1 MGFFSPTKESLSL
14 KRIWQTKKKKDP
26 GFLKK
31 LLSRYRMVIINEE
44 TFEEQAQFRVSR
56 LNFMILV
63 ILIIGSIF
71 TATFVTIAY
80 TPLKEVIPGYDS
92 SELRQKAIQNLFTT
106 DSLITLYNQN
116 INYLNAVRSVLNGD
130 VTFQDPE
137 LSIENGLNDQES
149 NATFAPPIIEDSLLR
164 AFVAKEDKYNPNEIT
179 ESGITTLLLAPA
191 KGPISQ
197 LFNPEE
203 LHFAVDIVLEENT
216 PIKAIADGTVI
227 FAEWTSQTGYVIIL
241 EHISGMLSVYKHN
254 ADLNKKQG
262 DAVSG
267 GEVIASAGNTGEF
280 TTGFHLH
287 FELWID
293 GYPMNPTNFF
303 NFSN

>member
-1 MGFFSPTKESLSL
+1 MSNQEK
-14 KRIWQTKKKKDP
+14 KRA
-26 GFLKK
+26 GLLKK

-44 TFEEQAQFRVSR
+44 TFEEQAQVRVSR
-56 LNFMILV
+56 LNFLILV

-80 TPLKEVIPGYDS
+80 TPLKGVIPGYDS

-130 VTFQDPE
+130 ISFEDPE
-137 LSIENGLNDQES
+137 LYIENGLNDQEL
-149 NATFAPPIIEDSLLR
+149 NAIFTPPTIEDSLLR
-164 AFVAKEDKYNPNEIT
+164 AFVEKEDKYNPNETT
-179 ESGITTLLLAPA
+179 ESGITTLLITPA

-197 LFNPEE
+197 PFNPEE

-241 EHISGMLSVYKHN
+241 EHLSGMLSVYKHN
-254 ADLNKKQG
+254 SDLNKKQG

-287 FELWID
+287 FELWME
-293 GYPMNPTNFF
+293 GYPMNPINFF

>member
-1 MGFFSPTKESLSL
+1 MSNQEK
-14 KRIWQTKKKKDP
+14 KRA
-26 GFLKK
+26 GLLKK

-44 TFEEQAQFRVSR
+44 TFEEQAQVRVSR
-56 LNFMILV
+56 LNFLILV

-80 TPLKEVIPGYDS
+80 TPLKGVIPGYDS

-130 VTFQDPE
+130 ISFEDPE
-137 LSIENGLNDQES
+137 LYIENGLNDQEL
-149 NATFAPPIIEDSLLR
+149 NAIFTPPTIEDSLLR
-164 AFVAKEDKYNPNEIT
+164 AFVEKEDKYNPNETT
-179 ESGITTLLLAPA
+179 ESGITTLLITPA

-197 LFNPEE
+197 PFNPEE

-241 EHISGMLSVYKHN
+241 EHLSGMLSVYKHN
-254 ADLNKKQG
+254 SDLNKKQG

-287 FELWID
+287 FELWME
-293 GYPMNPTNFF
+293 GYPMNPDNFF

>member
-1 MGFFSPTKESLSL
+1 MANQE
-14 KRIWQTKKKKDP
+14 KKGA

-31 LLSRYRMVIINEE
+31 LLSRYRMVIINED
-44 TFEEQAQFRVSR
+44 TFEEQAQVRVSR

-63 ILIIGSIF
+63 ILIFASIF
-71 TATFVTIAY
+71 TATFITIAY
-80 TPLKEVIPGYDS
+80 TPLKAIIPGYDS

-106 DSLITLYNQN
+106 DSLIALYNQN

-130 VTFQDPE
+130 VTFQEPE
-137 LSIENGLNDQES
+137 LSIENGLNDQEL
-149 NATFAPPIIEDSLLR
+149 NASFAPPIVEDSLLR
-164 AFVAKEDKYNPNEIT
+164 AFVAKEDKYNPNET
-179 ESGITTLLLAPA
+179 RESGITALLLAPA

-197 LFNPEE
+197 PFSPED

-241 EHISGMLSVYKHN
+241 EHLSGMLSVYKHN

-262 DAVSG
+262 DAVLG

-287 FELWID
+287 FELWME
-293 GYPMNPTNFF
+293 GYPMNPSNFF

>member
-1 MGFFSPTKESLSL
+1 MANQE
-14 KRIWQTKKKKDP
+14 KKGA

-31 LLSRYRMVIINEE
+31 LLSRYRMVIINED
-44 TFEEQAQFRVSR
+44 TFEEQAQVRVSR

-63 ILIIGSIF
+63 ILIFASIF
-71 TATFVTIAY
+71 TATFITIAY
-80 TPLKEVIPGYDS
+80 TPLKAIIPGYDS

-106 DSLITLYNQN
+106 DSLIALYNQN

-130 VTFQDPE
+130 VTFQEPE
-137 LSIENGLNDQES
+137 LSIENGLNDQEL
-149 NATFAPPIIEDSLLR
+149 NASFAPPIIEDSLLR
-164 AFVAKEDKYNPNEIT
+164 AFVAKEDKYNPNET
-179 ESGITTLLLAPA
+179 RESGITALLLAPA

-197 LFNPEE
+197 PFNPED

-241 EHISGMLSVYKHN
+241 EHLSGMLSVYKHN

-262 DAVSG
+262 DAVLG

-287 FELWID
+287 FELWME
-293 GYPMNPTNFF
+293 GYPMNPSNFF

>member
-1 MGFFSPTKESLSL
+1 MANQE
-14 KRIWQTKKKKDP
+14 KKGA

-31 LLSRYRMVIINEE
+31 LLSRYRMVIINED
-44 TFEEQAQFRVSR
+44 TFEEQAQVRVSR

-63 ILIIGSIF
+63 ILIFASIF
-71 TATFVTIAY
+71 TATFITIAY
-80 TPLKEVIPGYDS
+80 TPLKAIIPGYDS

-106 DSLITLYNQN
+106 DSLIALYNQN

-130 VTFQDPE
+130 VTFQEPE
-137 LSIENGLNDQES
+137 LSIENGLNDQEL
-149 NATFAPPIIEDSLLR
+149 NASFAPPIIEDSLLR
-164 AFVAKEDKYNPNEIT
+164 AFVAKEDKYNPNET
-179 ESGITTLLLAPA
+179 RESGITALLLAPA

-197 LFNPEE
+197 PFSPED

-241 EHISGMLSVYKHN
+241 EHLSGMLSVYKHN

-262 DAVSG
+262 DAVLG

-287 FELWID
+287 FELWME
-293 GYPMNPTNFF
+293 GYPMNPSNFI

>member
-1 MGFFSPTKESLSL
+1 MANQE
-14 KRIWQTKKKKDP
+14 KKGA

-31 LLSRYRMVIINEE
+31 LLSRYRMVIINED
-44 TFEEQAQFRVSR
+44 TFEEQAQVRVSR

-63 ILIIGSIF
+63 ILIFASIF
-71 TATFVTIAY
+71 TATFITIAY
-80 TPLKEVIPGYDS
+80 TPLKAIIPGYDS

-106 DSLITLYNQN
+106 DSLIALYNQN

-130 VTFQDPE
+130 VTFQEPE
-137 LSIENGLNDQES
+137 LSIENGLNDQEL
-149 NATFAPPIIEDSLLR
+149 NASFAPPIIEDSLLR
-164 AFVAKEDKYNPNEIT
+164 AFVAKEDKYNPNET
-179 ESGITTLLLAPA
+179 RESGITALLLAPA

-197 LFNPEE
+197 PFNPED

-241 EHISGMLSVYKHN
+241 EHLSGMLSVYKHN

-262 DAVSG
+262 DAVLG

-287 FELWID
+287 FELWME
-293 GYPMNPTNFF
+293 GYPMNPSNFI

>member
-1 MGFFSPTKESLSL
+1 MSNQEK
-14 KRIWQTKKKKDP
+14 KRA
-26 GFLKK
+26 GLLKK

-44 TFEEQAQFRVSR
+44 TFEEQAQVRVSR

-63 ILIIGSIF
+63 ILIFASIF
-71 TATFVTIAY
+71 TATFITIAY
-80 TPLKEVIPGYDS
+80 TPLKGAIPGYDS

-130 VTFQDPE
+130 ISFEDPE
-137 LSIENGLNDQES
+137 LYIENGLNDQEL
-149 NATFAPPIIEDSLLR
+149 NAIFTPPTIEDSLLR
-164 AFVAKEDKYNPNEIT
+164 AFVEKEDKYNPNETT
-179 ESGITTLLLAPA
+179 ESGITTLLITPA

-197 LFNPEE
+197 PFNPEE

-241 EHISGMLSVYKHN
+241 EHLSGMLSVYKHN
-254 ADLNKKQG
+254 SDLNKKQG

-293 GYPMNPTNFF
+293 GYPMNPNNFF

>member
-1 MGFFSPTKESLSL
+1 MANQE
-14 KRIWQTKKKKDP
+14 KKGA

-31 LLSRYRMVIINEE
+31 LLSRYRMVIINED
-44 TFEEQAQFRVSR
+44 TFEEQAQVRVSR

-63 ILIIGSIF
+63 ILIFASIF
-71 TATFVTIAY
+71 TATFITIAY
-80 TPLKEVIPGYDS
+80 TPLKAIIPGYDS

-106 DSLITLYNQN
+106 DSLIALYNQN

-130 VTFQDPE
+130 VTFQEPE
-137 LSIENGLNDQES
+137 LSIENGLNDQEL
-149 NATFAPPIIEDSLLR
+149 NASFAPPIIEDSLLR
-164 AFVAKEDKYNPNEIT
+164 AFVAKEDKYNPNET
-179 ESGITTLLLAPA
+179 RESGITALLLAPA

-197 LFNPEE
+197 PFSPED

-241 EHISGMLSVYKHN
+241 EHLSGMLSVYKHN

-262 DAVSG
+262 DAVLG

-287 FELWID
+287 FELWME
-293 GYPMNPTNFF
+293 GYPMNPSNFF

>member
-1 MGFFSPTKESLSL
+1 MANQE
-14 KRIWQTKKKKDP
+14 KKGP

-80 TPLKEVIPGYDS
+80 TPLKEVVPGYDS

-137 LSIENGLNDQES
+137 LFIENGLNDQES

-164 AFVAKEDKYNPNEIT
+164 AFVAKEDKYNPNETT
-179 ESGITTLLLAPA
+179 ESSITTLLLAPA

-197 LFNPEE
+197 PFNPEE

-293 GYPMNPTNFF
+293 GYPMNPNNFF

>member
-1 MGFFSPTKESLSL
+1 
-14 KRIWQTKKKKDP
+14 
-26 GFLKK
+26 
-31 LLSRYRMVIINEE
+31 MVIINEE

-92 SELRQKAIQNLFTT
+92 SELRQKAIQNLFIT

-130 VTFQDPE
+130 IKFQDPE

-164 AFVAKEDKYNPNEIT
+164 AFVAKEDKYNPNETT

-197 LFNPEE
+197 PFNPEE

-293 GYPMNPTNFF
+293 GYPMNPNNFF

>member
-1 MGFFSPTKESLSL
+1 MANQEKKES
-14 KRIWQTKKKKDP
+14 

-44 TFEEQAQFRVSR
+44 TFEEQAQVRVSR

-63 ILIIGSIF
+63 ILIIGSIS
-71 TATFVTIAY
+71 TATFITIAY
-80 TPLKEVIPGYDS
+80 TPLKGIIPGYDS
-92 SELRQKAIQNLFTT
+92 SELRKKAIQNLFTT
-106 DSLITLYNQN
+106 DSLINLYNQN
-116 INYLNAVRSVLNGD
+116 SNYLNAVRSVLNGD

-149 NATFAPPIIEDSLLR
+149 NATFIPPILEDSLLR
-164 AFVAKEDKYNPNEIT
+164 AFVAKEDKYNPNET
-179 ESGITTLLLAPA
+179 SESGITTLLLAPA

-254 ADLNKKQG
+254 ANLNKKQG
-262 DAVSG
+262 DSVSG

>member
-1 MGFFSPTKESLSL
+1 MANQE
-14 KRIWQTKKKKDP
+14 KKGA

-31 LLSRYRMVIINEE
+31 LLSRYRMVIINED
-44 TFEEQAQFRVSR
+44 TFEEQAQVRVSR

-63 ILIIGSIF
+63 ILIFASIF
-71 TATFVTIAY
+71 TATFITIAY
-80 TPLKEVIPGYDS
+80 TPLKAIIPGYDS

-106 DSLITLYNQN
+106 DSLIALYNQN

-130 VTFQDPE
+130 VTFQEPE
-137 LSIENGLNDQES
+137 LSIENGLNDQEL
-149 NATFAPPIIEDSLLR
+149 NASFAPPIVEDSLLR
-164 AFVAKEDKYNPNEIT
+164 AFVAKEDKYNPNET
-179 ESGITTLLLAPA
+179 RESGITALLLAPA

-197 LFNPEE
+197 PFNPED

-241 EHISGMLSVYKHN
+241 EHLSGMLSVYKHN

-262 DAVSG
+262 DAVLG

-287 FELWID
+287 FELWME
-293 GYPMNPTNFF
+293 GYPMNPSNFI

>member
-1 MGFFSPTKESLSL
+1 MSNQEK
-14 KRIWQTKKKKDP
+14 KRA
-26 GFLKK
+26 GLLKK

-44 TFEEQAQFRVSR
+44 TFEEQAQVRVSR

-63 ILIIGSIF
+63 ILIIASIF
-71 TATFVTIAY
+71 TATFITIAY
-80 TPLKEVIPGYDS
+80 TPLKAIIPGYDS

-106 DSLITLYNQN
+106 DSLIALYNQN

-130 VTFQDPE
+130 VTFQEPE
-137 LSIENGLNDQES
+137 LSIENGLNDQEL
-149 NATFAPPIIEDSLLR
+149 NASFAPPIIEDSLLR
-164 AFVAKEDKYNPNEIT
+164 AFVAKEDKYNPNET
-179 ESGITTLLLAPA
+179 RESGITALLLAPA

-197 LFNPEE
+197 PFNPED

-241 EHISGMLSVYKHN
+241 EHLSGMLSVYKHN

-262 DAVSG
+262 DAVLG

-287 FELWID
+287 FELWME
-293 GYPMNPTNFF
+293 GYPMNPSNFF

>member
-1 MGFFSPTKESLSL
+1 MANQE
-14 KRIWQTKKKKDP
+14 KKGA

-31 LLSRYRMVIINEE
+31 LLSRYRMVIINED
-44 TFEEQAQFRVSR
+44 TFEEQAQVRVSR

-63 ILIIGSIF
+63 ILIFASIF
-71 TATFVTIAY
+71 TATFITIAY
-80 TPLKEVIPGYDS
+80 TPLKAIIPGYDS

-106 DSLITLYNQN
+106 DSLIALYNQN

-130 VTFQDPE
+130 VTFQEPE
-137 LSIENGLNDQES
+137 LSIENGLNDQEL
-149 NATFAPPIIEDSLLR
+149 NASFAPPILEDSLLR
-164 AFVAKEDKYNPNEIT
+164 AFVAKEDKYNPNET
-179 ESGITTLLLAPA
+179 RESGITALLLAPA

-197 LFNPEE
+197 PFNPED

-241 EHISGMLSVYKHN
+241 EHLSGMLSVYKHN

-262 DAVSG
+262 DAVLG

-287 FELWID
+287 FELWME
-293 GYPMNPTNFF
+293 GYPMNPSNFI

>member
-1 MGFFSPTKESLSL
+1 MANQE
-14 KRIWQTKKKKDP
+14 KKGT

-31 LLSRYRMVIINEE
+31 LLIRYRMVIINEE
-44 TFEEQAQFRVSR
+44 TFEEQAQVRVSR

-63 ILIIGSIF
+63 ILIIASIF
-71 TATFVTIAY
+71 TATFITIAY
-80 TPLKEVIPGYDS
+80 TPLKAIIPGYDS

-137 LSIENGLNDQES
+137 LSIENGLNDQEL
-149 NATFAPPIIEDSLLR
+149 NASFAPPIIEDSLLR
-164 AFVAKEDKYNPNEIT
+164 AFVAKEDKYNPNET
-179 ESGITTLLLAPA
+179 RESGITTLLLAPA

-197 LFNPEE
+197 PFSPED

-241 EHISGMLSVYKHN
+241 EHLSGMLSVYKHN

-280 TTGFHLH
+280 STGFHLH
-287 FELWID
+287 FELWEN
-293 GYPMNPTNFF
+293 GTPVNPEEYILF
-303 NFSN
+303 N

>member
-1 MGFFSPTKESLSL
+1 MANQE
-14 KRIWQTKKKKDP
+14 KKGA

-31 LLSRYRMVIINEE
+31 LLSRYRMVIINED
-44 TFEEQAQFRVSR
+44 TFEEQAQVRVSR

-63 ILIIGSIF
+63 ILIFASIF
-71 TATFVTIAY
+71 TATFITIAY
-80 TPLKEVIPGYDS
+80 TPLKAIIPGYDS

-106 DSLITLYNQN
+106 DSLIALYNQN

-130 VTFQDPE
+130 VTFQEPE
-137 LSIENGLNDQES
+137 LSIENGLNDQEL
-149 NATFAPPIIEDSLLR
+149 NASFAPPIVEDSLLR
-164 AFVAKEDKYNPNEIT
+164 AFVAKEDKYNPNET
-179 ESGITTLLLAPA
+179 RESGITALLLAPA

-197 LFNPEE
+197 PFSPED

-241 EHISGMLSVYKHN
+241 EHLSGMLSVYKHN

-262 DAVSG
+262 DAVLG

-287 FELWID
+287 FELWME
-293 GYPMNPTNFF
+293 GYPMNPSNFI

>member
-1 MGFFSPTKESLSL
+1 
-14 KRIWQTKKKKDP
+14 
-26 GFLKK
+26 
-31 LLSRYRMVIINEE
+31 MVIINEE
-44 TFEEQAQFRVSR
+44 TFEEQAQVRVSR

-63 ILIIGSIF
+63 ILIIASIF
-71 TATFVTIAY
+71 TATFITIAY
-80 TPLKEVIPGYDS
+80 TPLKAIIPGYDS

-130 VTFQDPE
+130 ITFQDPE
-137 LSIENGLNDQES
+137 LSIENGLNDQEL
-149 NATFAPPIIEDSLLR
+149 NASFAPPIIEDSLLR
-164 AFVAKEDKYNPNEIT
+164 AFVAKEDKYNPNET
-179 ESGITTLLLAPA
+179 RESGITTLLLAPA

-197 LFNPEE
+197 PFSPED

-241 EHISGMLSVYKHN
+241 EHLSGMLSVYKHN

-280 TTGFHLH
+280 STGFHLH
-287 FELWID
+287 FELWME
-293 GYPMNPTNFF
+293 GYPMNPSNFF

>member
-1 MGFFSPTKESLSL
+1 MANQE
-14 KRIWQTKKKKDP
+14 KKGA

-31 LLSRYRMVIINEE
+31 LLSRYRMVIINED
-44 TFEEQAQFRVSR
+44 TFEEQAQVRVSR

-63 ILIIGSIF
+63 ILIFASIF
-71 TATFVTIAY
+71 TATFITIAY
-80 TPLKEVIPGYDS
+80 TPLKAIIPGYDS

-106 DSLITLYNQN
+106 DSLIALYNQN

-130 VTFQDPE
+130 VTFQEPE
-137 LSIENGLNDQES
+137 LSIENGLNDQEL
-149 NATFAPPIIEDSLLR
+149 NASFAPPIIEDSLLR
-164 AFVAKEDKYNPNEIT
+164 AFVAKEDKYNPNET
-179 ESGITTLLLAPA
+179 RESGITALLLAPA

-197 LFNPEE
+197 PFNPED

-241 EHISGMLSVYKHN
+241 EHLSGMLSVYKHN

-262 DAVSG
+262 DAVLG

-287 FELWID
+287 FELWME
-293 GYPMNPTNFF
+293 GYPMNPSNFI
-303 NFSN
+303 NF

>member
-1 MGFFSPTKESLSL
+1 MANQE
-14 KRIWQTKKKKDP
+14 KKGA

-31 LLSRYRMVIINEE
+31 LLSRYRMVIINED
-44 TFEEQAQFRVSR
+44 TFEEQAQVRVSR

-63 ILIIGSIF
+63 ILIFASIF
-71 TATFVTIAY
+71 TATFITIAY
-80 TPLKEVIPGYDS
+80 TPLKAIIPGYDS

-106 DSLITLYNQN
+106 DSLIALYNQN

-130 VTFQDPE
+130 VTFQEPE
-137 LSIENGLNDQES
+137 LSIENGLNDQEL
-149 NATFAPPIIEDSLLR
+149 NASFAPLIVEDSLLR
-164 AFVAKEDKYNPNEIT
+164 AFVAKEDKYNPNET
-179 ESGITTLLLAPA
+179 RESGITALLLAPA

-197 LFNPEE
+197 PFSPED

-241 EHISGMLSVYKHN
+241 EHLSGMLSVYKHN

-262 DAVSG
+262 DAVLG

-287 FELWID
+287 FELWME
-293 GYPMNPTNFF
+293 GYPMNPSNFF

>member
-1 MGFFSPTKESLSL
+1 MANQE
-14 KRIWQTKKKKDP
+14 KKGA

-31 LLSRYRMVIINEE
+31 LLSRYRMVIINED
-44 TFEEQAQFRVSR
+44 TFEEQAQVRVSR

-63 ILIIGSIF
+63 ILIFASIF
-71 TATFVTIAY
+71 TATFITIAY
-80 TPLKEVIPGYDS
+80 TPLKAIIPGYDS

-106 DSLITLYNQN
+106 DSLIALYNQN

-130 VTFQDPE
+130 VTFQEPE
-137 LSIENGLNDQES
+137 LSIENGLNDQEL
-149 NATFAPPIIEDSLLR
+149 NASFAPLIVEDSLLR
-164 AFVAKEDKYNPNEIT
+164 AFVAKEDKYNPNET
-179 ESGITTLLLAPA
+179 RESGITALLLAPA

-197 LFNPEE
+197 PFSPED

-241 EHISGMLSVYKHN
+241 EHLSGMLSVYKHN

-262 DAVSG
+262 DAVLG

-287 FELWID
+287 FELWME
-293 GYPMNPTNFF
+293 GYPMNPSNFI